1 MTAATVGG
9 IVAAAA
15 GGIAAITA
23 GLFRYGNGRLSVS
36 RYTVTHPH
44 LPAAFRGL
52 RIVQLSDLHAASFG
66 KHQER
71 LLARIDALAPDLVI
85 ITGDL
90 IDRRR
95 TADENGMRPA
105 ITLLEALG
113 ARYPTVRVDG
123 NHEPL
128 SKVRDLF
135 REKAAVTPVTDV
147 TNGATAITR
156 EGETLTIV
164 GIPDVACFGY
174 DETAW
179 AANMRR
185 LTAPY
190 KDGCLIAL
198 SHRPQ
203 YLKEYAAAALPLV
216 LSGHAHGG
224 QWRLPLVGGLY
235 APEQGVLPR
244 YTEGIYREGDTQMV
258 VSRGLGNSGFPL
270 RLCNRPDIVLLTLQ

>member
-1 MTAATVGG
+1 MTAAMIGG
-9 IVAAAA
+9 IVAAAT

-52 RIVQLSDLHAASFG
+52 RIVHLSDLHAASFG
-66 KHQER
+66 KRQER
-71 LLARIDALAPDLVI
+71 LLAHIDALAPDLVL

-105 ITLLEALG
+105 LTLLEALG
-113 ARYPTVRVDG
+113 ARYPTMRVDG

-128 SKVRDLF
+128 SRVSALF
-135 REKAAVTPVTDV
+135 HEKAAQTPVLNV
-147 TNGATAITR
+147 TNRATAFTR
-156 EGETLTIV
+156 DGETLTIV
-164 GIPDVACFGY
+164 GVPDVACFDY

-179 AANMRR
+179 SENMQR

-190 KDGCLIAL
+190 QDGCLITL

-203 YLKEYAAAALPLV
+203 YLAAYAAADLPLV

-224 QWRLPLVGGLY
+224 QWRLPLVGGLF
-235 APEQGVLPR
+235 APEQGVLPK
-244 YTEGIYREGDTQMV
+244 YTAGIYREGDTCMV

-270 RLCNRPDIVLLTLQ
+270 RLFNRPDIVLLTLQ